1 MSTLSLIK
9 NLTKKSPAILALYKF
24 IKAEGI
30 KHAYFWTLKKKFKDS
45 CGYNLN
51 LTNPKGFNEK
61 NPVDKGISP

>member
-45 CGYNLN
+45 CG
-51 LTNPKGFNEK
+51 
-61 NPVDKGISP
+61 